1 VIRYFAKSLRAHF
14 SAGRALFFLSVLGVA
29 LGVASVLSI
38 QIINRN
44 ALGAFE
50 GSLRAISGDAD
61 FSVLGR
67 TPTFP
72 ETLYPRVLADEG
84 VAGAW
89 PLYRLDV
96 ALAGAEEVFLE
107 VLGFDLFA
115 SVQIPFREAPDT
127 DASPLRDPGWVAV
140 SPELADRSGWSIGDS
155 FEVTSG
161 TRRTA
166 LQVGA
171 LVDFRRIT
179 PLANSRMVVMDIA
192 QAQSA
197 FGGRGVLHQIDVQV
211 REGSDPEQ
219 VKARLAESLGPAV
232 QLLTPEQRREE
243 ASGLLGAF
251 RLNLTALSLV
261 SLFVGGFLI
270 YSSTQASLV
279 RRRNELGLLRSVG
292 STRSQTLALILGEVV
307 LLGSVGVLL
316 GLPLGYAV
324 ASLSVDRV
332 SGTLTNL
339 YLLEEIETLRL
350 PAWLYA
356 LGAFVGVGGALA
368 GALLPALD
376 VSRRDTR
383 SLLVAYT
390 LQERTG
396 AGALRLFLVGC
407 LVLGL
412 GLVGY
417 FGFGRDWR
425 PSGFAL
431 CVVLLIGMP
440 LLTPWLVKQ
449 VTRSMKT
456 RGFGLLYGMKALG
469 LRLQTTSFAVAA
481 LAVAVSMLIGIT
493 LMVGSF
499 RRTVEIW
506 INSTVNADVYITTQ
520 SWSRARSAATLHDTL
535 VEELAS
541 LPGVAEVGRLRQL
554 FVYSG
559 DRRISLIGVDMGLS
573 ADRDQFELFEG
584 ERAQALRRCREE
596 GAVIISEPLS
606 RKAGLG
612 VGDTLPLTSPSGEL
626 GFPIVG
632 VSYDY
637 GNEAGGAAMD
647 LVTLN
652 RAFGNGPVNN
662 MALYLEDGVDPERF
676 VDGLK
681 ARYAEL
687 PLLIRGER
695 ALREQVFEVFD
706 QTFAITRLLQAISLL
721 IAVCGVT
728 LTLIVL
734 ARERVSE
741 LALYRAL
748 GARRRQIFGVFLGK
762 GLGMALFGL
771 VMGAAGGLALAL
783 ILILIINRAYFG
795 WTIAFHWPW
804 GALAEQAF
812 TILAAS
818 VLASVC
824 PALRAS
830 RTHATELSLENL

>member
-1 VIRYFAKSLRAHF
+1 
-14 SAGRALFFLSVLGVA
+14 
-29 LGVASVLSI
+29 
-38 QIINRN
+38 
-44 ALGAFE
+44 
-50 GSLRAISGDAD
+50 
-61 FSVLGR
+61 
-67 TPTFP
+67 
-72 ETLYPRVLADEG
+72 
-84 VAGAW
+84 
-89 PLYRLDV
+89 
-96 ALAGAEEVFLE
+96 
-107 VLGFDLFA
+107 
-115 SVQIPFREAPDT
+115 
-127 DASPLRDPGWVAV
+127 VAV
-140 SPELADRSGWSIGDS
+140 SPELATRNGWSIGDS

-161 TRRTA
+161 TRRAA
-166 LQVGA
+166 LRVGA
-171 LVDFRRIT
+171 LVDFRSIT
-179 PLANSRMVVMDIA
+179 PLATSRMVVMDIA

-197 FGGRGVLHQIDVQV
+197 FGGRGVIHQIDVQV
-211 REGSDPEQ
+211 RKESDREQ
-219 VKARLAESLGPAV
+219 VEARLARSLGPAV
-232 QLLTPEQRREE
+232 QLLTPEQRSEE

-279 RRRNELGLLRSVG
+279 RRRNEFGLLRSVG
-292 STRSQTLALILGEVV
+292 ATRGQTLGLILGEVA
-307 LLGSVGVLL
+307 LLGAFGVLL

-339 YLLEEIETLRL
+339 YLLEEIEALRL
-350 PAWLYA
+350 PGWLYA
-356 LGAFVGVGGALA
+356 LGAATGVGGAMA

-390 LQERTG
+390 LHERTG
-396 AGALRLFLVGC
+396 VGALRLFLLGC

-412 GLVGY
+412 GLAGY
-417 FGFGRDWR
+417 LTFGRAWR

-431 CVVLLIGMP
+431 CLALLIGMP

-449 VTRSMKT
+449 VTHRMKT

-481 LAVAVSMLIGIT
+481 LGVAVSLLIGIT

-506 INSTVNADVYITTQ
+506 VNSTVRADVYVTTQ
-520 SWSRARSAATLHDTL
+520 SWSRARGAATLDDEL
-535 VEELAS
+535 VKELTS

-554 FVYSG
+554 FAYSG

-573 ADRDQFELFEG
+573 ADRGQFELLEG
-584 ERAQALRRCREE
+584 ELVEALRRCREE

-612 VGDTLPLTSPSGEL
+612 VGDTLQLSGPSGEL
-626 GFPIVG
+626 GFPVAG

-647 LVTLN
+647 LTLLE
-652 RAFGNGPVNN
+652 RAFGPGPINN
-662 MALYLEDGVDPERF
+662 MALYVEDGVDPERF

-681 ARYAEL
+681 ARYADL
-687 PLLIRGER
+687 PLLIRSQR

-721 IAVCGVT
+721 IAVCGIT

-748 GARRRQIFGVFLGK
+748 GARRRQIFRVFLGK

-771 VMGAAGGLALAL
+771 LMGAGGGLALAL

-804 GALAEQAF
+804 GALTEQVS
-812 TILAAS
+812 TILMAS
-818 VLASVC
+818 VLASLY

-830 RTHATELSLENL
+830 RAPATELSLENL

>member
-1 VIRYFAKSLRAHF
+1 VIRYFGKSLYAQF
-14 SAGRALFFLSVLGVA
+14 GAGRALFVLSVLGVA

-50 GSLRAISGDAD
+50 GSLHAVSGDAD

-72 ETLYPRVLADEG
+72 EKLYTRVLADEG

-89 PLYRLDV
+89 PLYRVDV
-96 ALAGAEEVFLE
+96 ALAGKQDTFLE

-115 SVQIPFREAPDT
+115 PVQIPWREAPGAD
-127 DASPLRDPGWVAV
+127 SGPLRDPGWVAV
-140 SPELADRSGWSIGDS
+140 SPELAAGNGWSVGDV

-161 TRRTA
+161 TRRTS

-171 LVDFRRIT
+171 LVDFRSIT

-197 FGGRGVLHQIDVQV
+197 FGGRGVIHQIDVQL

-219 VKARLAESLGPAV
+219 VKARLEEALGPTV
-232 QLLTPEQRREE
+232 QLVTPEQRSRE
-243 ASGLLGAF
+243 ASGLLSAF
-251 RLNLTALSLV
+251 RMNLTALSLV

-279 RRRNELGLLRSVG
+279 RRRNEFGLLRSVG
-292 STRSQTLALILGEVV
+292 ATRGQTLLLILGEVA
-307 LLGSVGVLL
+307 LLGAIGVAL

-324 ASLSVDRV
+324 ASSSVDMV

-339 YLLEEIETLRL
+339 YLLEEIEELQL
-350 PAWLYA
+350 PLWLYA
-356 LGAFVGVGGALA
+356 LGAAVGVGGAIL

-390 LQERTG
+390 LHERTG
-396 AGALRLFLVGC
+396 AGALRLFLLGC

-412 GLVGY
+412 GLTGY
-417 FGFGRDWR
+417 FAFGRNWR

-431 CVVLLIGMP
+431 CVFLLIGLP
-440 LLTPWLVKQ
+440 LLTPWSVKQ
-449 VTRSMKT
+449 VTRRTKT

-481 LAVAVSMLIGIT
+481 LGVAVSMLIGIT

-506 INSTVNADVYITTQ
+506 IDSTVNADVYITTQ
-520 SWSRARSAATLHDTL
+520 SWSRARGAATLDDAL
-535 VEELAS
+535 VEEIGS
-541 LPGVAEVGRLRQL
+541 LPGVLEVDRLRQL

-573 ADRDQFELFEG
+573 ADRGQFELLEG
-584 ERAQALRRCREE
+584 ELSQALRRCREE

-606 RKAGLG
+606 RKTGRS
-612 VGDTLPLTSPSGEL
+612 VGDTLRLTGPSGEL
-626 GFPIVG
+626 RFPIAG

-637 GNEAGGAAMD
+637 GNEAGAAAMD
-647 LVTLN
+647 LAELE
-652 RAFGNGPVNN
+652 RAFGPGPINN
-662 MALYLEDGVDPERF
+662 MALYVEDGVDPERF

-681 ARYAEL
+681 ARYGDL
-687 PLLIRGER
+687 PLLIRSER

-706 QTFAITRLLQAISLL
+706 QTFAITRLLQAMSLL
-721 IAVCGVT
+721 IAVCGIT

-734 ARERVSE
+734 ARERISE

-748 GARRRQIFGVFLGK
+748 GARRRQIFRVFLGK

-771 VMGAAGGLALAL
+771 VMGAGGGLAMAL
-783 ILILIINRAYFG
+783 ILILIINRVYFG

-804 GALAEQAF
+804 GALTEQLL
-812 TILAAS
+812 TILMAS
-818 VLASVC
+818 VLASLY

-830 RTHATELSLENL
+830 RTPATELSLENL

>member
-1 VIRYFAKSLRAHF
+1 MIRYFAKSLRAHF
-14 SAGRALFFLSVLGVA
+14 SAGRALFVLSVLGVA

-50 GSLRAISGDAD
+50 GSLHAISGDAD

-67 TPTFP
+67 TPAFP

-96 ALAGAEEVFLE
+96 ALAGADEVFLE

-115 SVQIPFREAPDT
+115 SVRIPWREAPDT
-127 DASPLRDPGWVAV
+127 DASPLQDPGWVAV
-140 SPELADRSGWSIGDS
+140 SPELAARNGWSVGDS

-166 LQVGA
+166 LHVGA
-171 LVDFRRIT
+171 LVDFRSIT

-197 FGGRGVLHQIDVQV
+197 FGGRGVIHQIDVQV

-219 VKARLAESLGPAV
+219 VKARLARSLGPAV

-261 SLFVGGFLI
+261 SVFVGGFLI

-279 RRRNELGLLRSVG
+279 RRRNEFGLLRSVG
-292 STRSQTLALILGEVV
+292 TTRGQTLGLILGEVA
-307 LLGSVGVLL
+307 LLGAIGVLL

-324 ASLSVDRV
+324 ASLSVERV
-332 SGTLTNL
+332 SATLTNL
-339 YLLEEIETLRL
+339 YLLEEIEALRL
-350 PAWLYA
+350 PVWLYA
-356 LGAFVGVGGALA
+356 LGAAIGVGGAMA

-390 LQERTG
+390 LHERTG
-396 AGALRLFLVGC
+396 AGALRLFLLGC

-412 GLVGY
+412 GLAGY
-417 FGFGRDWR
+417 FAFGRDWR

-431 CVVLLIGMP
+431 CVLLLIGMP

-449 VTRSMKT
+449 VTRWMKT

-481 LAVAVSMLIGIT
+481 LGVAVSMLIGIT

-506 INSTVNADVYITTQ
+506 INSTLNADVYITTQ
-520 SWSRARSAATLHDTL
+520 SWSRARGAATLDDAL
-535 VEELAS
+535 VQELAS
-541 LPGVAEVGRLRQL
+541 LPGVAEVDRLRQL
-554 FVYSG
+554 FAYSG

-573 ADRDQFELFEG
+573 ADRDQFELLEG
-584 ERAQALRRCREE
+584 ELARPC
-596 GAVIISEPLS
+596 
-606 RKAGLG
+606 
-612 VGDTLPLTSPSGEL
+612 
-626 GFPIVG
+626 
-632 VSYDY
+632 
-637 GNEAGGAAMD
+637 GAA
-647 LVTLN
+647 
-652 RAFGNGPVNN
+652 
-662 MALYLEDGVDPERF
+662 
-676 VDGLK
+676 
-681 ARYAEL
+681 
-687 PLLIRGER
+687 
-695 ALREQVFEVFD
+695 
-706 QTFAITRLLQAISLL
+706 
-721 IAVCGVT
+721 
-728 LTLIVL
+728 
-734 ARERVSE
+734 
-741 LALYRAL
+741 
-748 GARRRQIFGVFLGK
+748 ARR
-762 GLGMALFGL
+762 A
-771 VMGAAGGLALAL
+771 
-783 ILILIINRAYFG
+783 
-795 WTIAFHWPW
+795 P
-804 GALAEQAF
+804 
-812 TILAAS
+812 
-818 VLASVC
+818 
-824 PALRAS
+824 
-830 RTHATELSLENL
+830 